1 MTKKATV
8 AATASA
14 PGVTIEELR
23 SSAKAV
29 LNRTEVAAV
38 LGVDPRTVT
47 KAIDD
52 GAIPA
57 LRLGRRVLIPREKF
71 LDLFDSTRLA

>member
-1 MTKKATV
+1 MAKKTS
-8 AATASA
+8 AATAPA
-14 PGVTIEELR
+14 PRLTIEDVR
-23 SSAKAV
+23 CSAKAV
-29 LNRTEVAAV
+29 LNRTEVASV

-71 LDLFDSTRLA
+71 LDLFDTSRVA

>member
-1 MTKKATV
+1 MATKTSV
-8 AATASA
+8 APARE
-14 PGVTIEELR
+14 PRLTIEDLR
-23 SSAKAV
+23 SSARAV
-29 LNRTEVAAV
+29 LNRTKVAAI

-71 LDLFDSTRLA
+71 LDLLETTRLA

>member
-1 MTKKATV
+1 MARKTSV
-8 AATASA
+8 APARA
-14 PGVTIEELR
+14 PRLTIEDLR

-29 LNRTEVAAV
+29 LNRTEVANV

-71 LDLFDSTRLA
+71 LDLLETTRLV